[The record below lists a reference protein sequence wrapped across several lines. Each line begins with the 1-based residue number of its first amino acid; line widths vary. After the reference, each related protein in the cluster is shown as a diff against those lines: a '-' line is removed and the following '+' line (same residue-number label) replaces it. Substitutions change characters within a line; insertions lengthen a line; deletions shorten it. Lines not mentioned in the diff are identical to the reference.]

1 MCTVIRRWRQSRL
14 HRATLRELRSLPPA
28 ELRALGIAPAEIER
42 LAQEAT
48 RQAAHPG
55 FHPKNP
61 QDLSP
66 PLDLKESMEKGV
78 VLRPRTRA
86 HPDPECP
93 TNDQPQ
99 QRPRRHARLKTARPQ
114 ASGAGLRHSSA

>member
-48 RQAAHPG
+48 RTAAHHRVQPED
-55 FHPKNP
+55 P

-66 PLDLKESMEKGV
+66 PPDLKQGEDKGV
-78 VLRPRTRA
+78 VPLPRTRA
-86 HPDPECP
+86 HPD
-93 TNDQPQ
+93 QPRQ
-99 QRPRRHARLKTARPQ
+99 GRRRHAR
-114 ASGAGLRHSSA
+114 